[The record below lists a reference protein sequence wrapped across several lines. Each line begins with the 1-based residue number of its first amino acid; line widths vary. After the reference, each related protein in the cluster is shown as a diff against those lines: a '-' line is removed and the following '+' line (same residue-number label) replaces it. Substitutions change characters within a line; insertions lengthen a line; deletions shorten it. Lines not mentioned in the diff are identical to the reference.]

1 MSFAPEDG
9 KGGEENLAIPSAFL
23 DELVA
28 RSDIV
33 DVVGDYVNLTPK
45 GGSYWG
51 LCPFHGEKT
60 ASFHVLPDR
69 QLYHCFGCGKG
80 GGVLSF
86 VMELEN
92 LPFLDAARLLAK
104 RAGMEFPE
112 QSMDE
117 ASRRKRGRLLAL
129 NKEAARYFHAQLH
142 APAGQEGLDYLRGRG
157 LSKRTITRFGL
168 GYAPDS
174 WDSLLRAMTQK
185 GFEKR
190 ELLDAGLAV
199 DNKKGGLYDR
209 FRGRVIFPIIDLRG
223 DVIGF
228 GGRVLGD
235 GTPKYL
241 NSPDSPVFNKSRNL
255 FALNLAKTTKLGRLV
270 LTEGYMDT
278 IALHQAGF
286 DCAVASLGT
295 ALTADHAKL
304 LSRFTK
310 EVVISYDTDG
320 AGTQA
325 ANRAIPL
332 LERTGLKVRVLRVSG
347 AKDPD
352 EFIRKNGPEAFARL
366 LDQSENYVDY
376 RLDQLQSKYR
386 LEDPMEKTAFAQA
399 AAELLSE
406 LDSPVEREVY
416 AGKVSEGT
424 GIGKGAL
431 LQEIDRCRKQRL
443 RQAKKKQTRRDLT
456 PTVQA
461 QPRERQL
468 RYENL
473 RSARAEEG
481 ILRLLLLDGTLRSAC
496 GGLEAAWFSAPHL
509 GKIYAVLCRR
519 LQEGRPTQLG
529 MLEGEL
535 EPEEVRLLAEILRQP
550 EALEKGRQAMGDYCS
565 VVRQEYQKR
574 NETDEAALL
583 AARERLQKKKSIGD
597 GTP

>member
-1 MSFAPEDG
+1 MALSSSFV
-9 KGGEENLAIPSAFL
+9 

-33 DVVGDYVNLTPK
+33 DVVSDYVSLTPK
-45 GGSYWG
+45 GGSFWG

-60 ASFHVLPDR
+60 ASFHVLQDR

-80 GGVLSF
+80 GGVISF
-86 VMELEN
+86 VMEVEN

-112 QSMDE
+112 RDVSESD
-117 ASRRKRGRLLAL
+117 RRKRERLLAA
-129 NKEAARYFHAQLH
+129 NKAAARYFHAQLH
-142 APAGQEGLDYLRGRG
+142 GPVGREGLDYLRRRG
-157 LSKRTITRFGL
+157 LSKGTLTRFGL
-168 GYAPDS
+168 GFAPES
-174 WDSLLRAMTQK
+174 WDGLIRAMAEQGFHK
-185 GFEKR
+185 G
-190 ELLDAGLAV
+190 ELLDTGLAV
-199 DNKKGGLYDR
+199 SNKKGGIYDR
-209 FRGRVIFPIIDLRG
+209 FRGRVMFPIIDLRG

-228 GGRVLGD
+228 GGRVMGE

-241 NSPDSPVFNKSRNL
+241 NSPDTPVFNKSRNL
-255 FALNLAKTTKLGRLV
+255 FALNLAKTTKLGRIV

-310 EVVISYDTDG
+310 EVVICYDADD
-320 AGTQA
+320 AGVQA

-332 LERTGLKVRVLRVSG
+332 LEKTGLKVRVLRVSG

-352 EFIRKNGPEAFARL
+352 EFLRTHGRDAFARL
-366 LDQSENYVDY
+366 LEQSENFVEY
-376 RLDQLQSKYR
+376 RLKQLQGKYD
-386 LEDPMEKTAFAQA
+386 LGDPVKKTEFARA
-399 AAELLSE
+399 AAEMLST

-416 AGKVSEGT
+416 AGQVAETT
-424 GIGKGAL
+424 GVGKDAL
-431 LQEIDRCRKQRL
+431 LQEIKQARELHL
-443 RQAKKKQTRRDLT
+443 RQAKKKQLRRDMT
-456 PTVQA
+456 PMAQA

-481 ILRLLLLDGTLRSAC
+481 VLRLLMLDPALEPES
-496 GGLEAAWFSAPHL
+496 GGLEPEQFSSQHL
-509 GKIYAVLCRR
+509 GKIFCILRER
-519 LQEGRPTQLG
+519 LRQGRPLQLG

-535 EPEEVRLLAEILRQP
+535 EGEEVRLLAEILRQP
-550 EALEKGRQAMGDYCS
+550 EALEKGRQAMRDYCA
-565 VVRQEYQKR
+565 VIAAEYEKR

-583 AARERLQKKKSIGD
+583 AARDRFQKKKRIGD

>member
-1 MSFAPEDG
+1 M
-9 KGGEENLAIPSAFL
+9 AIPSAFL

-33 DVVGDYVNLTPK
+33 DVVSDYVTLTPK

-80 GGVLSF
+80 GGVISF

-92 LPFLDAARLLAK
+92 LPYVDAVRLLAK

-112 QSMDE
+112 RDMDE
-117 ASRRKRGRLLAL
+117 SSRRKRAKLLAL
-129 NKEAARYFHAQLH
+129 NKEAARFFHSQLH
-142 APAGQEGLDYLRGRG
+142 SPVGREGLDYLRGRG
-157 LSKRTITRFGL
+157 LSKGIMTRFGL
-168 GYAPDS
+168 GFAPES
-174 WDSLLRAMTQK
+174 WDSLIKAMAQK
-185 GFEKR
+185 GFEKGD
-190 ELLDAGLAV
+190 LLDAGLAV
-199 DNKKGGLYDR
+199 SNQKGGIYDR
-209 FRGRVIFPIIDLRG
+209 FRNRVMFPIIDLRG

-235 GTPKYL
+235 ATPKYL

-255 FALNLAKTTKLGRLV
+255 FALNLAKTTKLGRIV

-278 IALHQAGF
+278 ISLYQAGF

-310 EVVISYDTDG
+310 EVVICYDADT
-320 AGTQA
+320 AGIQA

-332 LERTGLKVRVLRVSG
+332 LEKTGLKVRVLRVTG

-352 EFIRKNGPEAFARL
+352 EFIRKFGPDAFSRL
-366 LDQSENYVDY
+366 LDQSENYVEY
-376 RLDQLQSKYR
+376 NLRQIQAKYD
-386 LEDPMEKTAFAQA
+386 LSDPVQKTEFARESA
-399 AAELLSE
+399 GMLAG

-416 AGKVSEGT
+416 AGQVAELT
-424 GIGKGAL
+424 GIGKPAL
-431 LQEIDRCRKQRL
+431 LQEIERARNSKFWA
-443 RQAKKKQTRRDLT
+443 AKKKQTRRDMT
-456 PTVQA
+456 PVTQVQPKA
-461 QPRERQL
+461 RQM
-468 RYENL
+468 RYENT

-481 ILRLLLLDGTLRSAC
+481 ILRLLMLDGALIRETA
-496 GGLEAAWFSAPHL
+496 GLEPEHFSSQYL
-509 GKIYAVLCRR
+509 GKIYAVLHRR
-519 LQEGRPTQLG
+519 LLEGRAIQLG

-535 EPEEVRLLAEILRQP
+535 DREEIELLAEILRQP
-550 EALEKGRQAMGDYCS
+550 EALEQGSKAMADYRAILEAEQMKRQVS
-565 VVRQEYQKR
+565 E
-574 NETDEAALL
+574 EADLL
-583 AARERLQKKKSIGD
+583 AVRDRFRQKKSI
-597 GTP
+597 

>member
-1 MSFAPEDG
+1 M
-9 KGGEENLAIPSAFL
+9 AIPSAFL

-33 DVVGDYVNLTPK
+33 DVVSDYVTLTPK

-80 GGVLSF
+80 GGVISF

-92 LPFLDAARLLAK
+92 LPYVDAVRLLAK

-112 QSMDE
+112 RDMDE
-117 ASRRKRGRLLAL
+117 SSRRKRAKLLAL
-129 NKEAARYFHAQLH
+129 NKEAARYFHSQLH
-142 APAGQEGLDYLRGRG
+142 SPIGHEGLEYLRRRG
-157 LSKRTITRFGL
+157 LSKGIMTRFGL
-168 GYAPDS
+168 GFAPES
-174 WDSLLRAMTQK
+174 WDSLMRAMTQK
-185 GFEKR
+185 GFSKSD
-190 ELLDAGLAV
+190 LLDAGLAV
-199 DNKKGGLYDR
+199 SNQKGGIYDR
-209 FRGRVIFPIIDLRG
+209 FRNRVMFPIIDLRG

-235 GTPKYL
+235 APPKYL

-255 FALNLAKTTKLGRLV
+255 FALNLAKTTKLGRIV

-278 IALHQAGF
+278 ISLYQAGF

-310 EVVISYDTDG
+310 EVVICYDSDS
-320 AGTQA
+320 AGVQA

-332 LERTGLKVRVLRVSG
+332 LEKTGLKVRVLRVTG

-352 EFIRKNGPEAFARL
+352 EFIRKFGPDAFSRL
-366 LDQSENYVDY
+366 LDQSENYVEY
-376 RLDQLQSKYR
+376 NLRQIQSKYD
-386 LEDPMEKTAFAQA
+386 LSDPVQKTEFAREA
-399 AAELLSE
+399 AGMLAG

-416 AGKVSEGT
+416 AGQVSDLT
-424 GIGKGAL
+424 GIGKPAL
-431 LQEIDRCRKQRL
+431 LQEIGRARNSKL
-443 RQAKKKQTRRDLT
+443 WAAKKKQTRRDMT
-456 PTVQA
+456 PVTQV
-461 QPRERQL
+461 QPRARQM
-468 RYENL
+468 RYENT

-481 ILRLLLLDGTLRSAC
+481 ILRLLMLDGGLIRETA
-496 GGLEAAWFSAPHL
+496 GLEPEHFSSQYL
-509 GKIYAVLCRR
+509 GKIYAVLRRR
-519 LQEGRPTQLG
+519 LLEGRAIQLG

-535 EPEEVRLLAEILRQP
+535 DREEIELLAEILRQP
-550 EALEKGRQAMGDYCS
+550 EALEQGSKAMADYRAILEAEGMKRQVSD
-565 VVRQEYQKR
+565 
-574 NETDEAALL
+574 ETDLL
-583 AARERLQKKKSIGD
+583 ALRDRLRQKKSI
-597 GTP
+597 

>member
-1 MSFAPEDG
+1 M
-9 KGGEENLAIPSAFL
+9 AIPSAFL

-33 DVVGDYVNLTPK
+33 DVVSDYVTLTPK

-80 GGVLSF
+80 GGVISF

-92 LPFLDAARLLAK
+92 LPYVDAVRLLAK

-112 QSMDE
+112 RDMDE
-117 ASRRKRGRLLAL
+117 SSRRKRAKLLAL
-129 NKEAARYFHAQLH
+129 NKEAARYFHSQLH
-142 APAGQEGLDYLRGRG
+142 SPIGHEGLEYLRRRG
-157 LSKRTITRFGL
+157 LSKGIMTRFGL
-168 GYAPDS
+168 GFAPES
-174 WDSLLRAMTQK
+174 WDSLIKAMSQK
-185 GFEKR
+185 GFSKSD
-190 ELLDAGLAV
+190 LLDAGLAV
-199 DNKKGGLYDR
+199 SNQKGGIYDR
-209 FRGRVIFPIIDLRG
+209 FRNRVMFPIIDLRG

-235 GTPKYL
+235 ATPKYL

-255 FALNLAKTTKLGRLV
+255 FALNLAKTTKLGRIV

-278 IALHQAGF
+278 ISLYQAGF

-310 EVVISYDTDG
+310 EVVICYDSDT
-320 AGTQA
+320 AGVQA

-332 LERTGLKVRVLRVSG
+332 LEKTGLKVRVLRVTG

-352 EFIRKNGPEAFARL
+352 EFIRKFGPDAFSRL
-366 LDQSENYVDY
+366 LDQSENYVEY
-376 RLDQLQSKYR
+376 NLRQIQSKYD
-386 LEDPMEKTAFAQA
+386 LSDPVQKTEFAREA
-399 AAELLSE
+399 AGMLAG

-416 AGKVSEGT
+416 AGQVSDLT
-424 GIGKGAL
+424 GIGKPAL
-431 LQEIDRCRKQRL
+431 LQEIGRARNSKL
-443 RQAKKKQTRRDLT
+443 WAAKKKQTRRDMT
-456 PTVQA
+456 PVTQV
-461 QPRERQL
+461 QPRARQM
-468 RYENL
+468 RYENT

-481 ILRLLLLDGTLRSAC
+481 ILRLLMLDGGLIRETA
-496 GGLEAAWFSAPHL
+496 GLEPEHFSSQYL
-509 GKIYAVLCRR
+509 GKIYAVLRRR
-519 LQEGRPTQLG
+519 LLEGRAIQLG

-535 EPEEVRLLAEILRQP
+535 DREEIELLAEILRQP
-550 EALEKGRQAMGDYCS
+550 EALEQGSKAMADYRAILEAEGMKRQVSD
-565 VVRQEYQKR
+565 
-574 NETDEAALL
+574 ETDLL
-583 AARERLQKKKSIGD
+583 ALRDRLRQKKSI
-597 GTP
+597 